1 MRALRLAVRLS
12 GFLAAL
18 IILLPPHLILFFVPV
33 LRHAMPLLFFRFMV
47 WLMGVRINVTG
58 PLPESGTLIASNHIS
73 WFDIL
78 IIGALMPLSFIA
90 KSDVKTWPFFGHL
103 ARLHHS
109 VFVDRRIGRHT
120 LKERAQL
127 AQRLRRGDSL
137 VLFAEGTSSHG
148 LRVLP
153 FKSSLFSAIEC
164 ASIEPVSDGPMTDG
178 RAQAPVKV
186 QAMTLA
192 YTRVH
197 NIAMGRR
204 QRTAYGWV
212 GDMTLLPHFFFMLAG
227 PKLTVEIIFHPRL
240 ENPAQL
246 GRKQMAKILHHQVSE
261 GLEALARGAPH
272 PVAPLEMTGQKS

>member
-1 MRALRLAVRLS
+1 MKALRLAVRLS
-12 GFLAAL
+12 GFCAAL
-18 IILLPPHLILFFVPV
+18 IILLPPHLVLFGMPR
-33 LRHAMPLLFFRFMV
+33 LRHGVPLLFFRFMI
-47 WLMGVRINVTG
+47 WLMGVRIDVTG
-58 PLPESGTLIASNHIS
+58 PLPKRGTLIASNHVS
-73 WFDIL
+73 WFDIM
-78 IIGALMPLSFIA
+78 IIGGLMPLSFIA
-90 KSDVKTWPFFGHL
+90 KSEVKAWPFFGHL

-109 VFVDRRIGRHT
+109 VFVDRRVGRHT

-127 AQRLRRGDSL
+127 AERLRRGDSL

-153 FKSSLFSAIEC
+153 FKSTLFSVIEHLNDM
-164 ASIEPVSDGPMTDG
+164 PDGEDTVP
-178 RAQAPVKV
+178 V

-204 QRTAYGWV
+204 QRVAYGWV

-227 PKLTVEIIFHPRL
+227 PPLTVEIIFHPPLDHVARL
-240 ENPAQL
+240 SRKPMAQ
-246 GRKQMAKILHHQVSE
+246 MLHYQVSG

>member
-1 MRALRLAVRLS
+1 MRALRLAWRLS

-18 IILLPPHLILFFVPV
+18 TILLVPHLLLFFVPV
-33 LRHAMPLLFFRFMV
+33 LRHVMPLLFFRFMV
-47 WLMGVRINVTG
+47 WLLGVQIDVTG
-58 PLPESGTLIASNHIS
+58 PLPRRGSLIVSNHVS
-73 WFDIL
+73 WFDIM

-90 KSDVKTWPFFGHL
+90 KSEVKAWPFFGHL

-109 VFVDRRIGRHT
+109 VFVNRRIGRHT

-127 AQRLRRGDSL
+127 AARLHRGDSL

-153 FKSSLFSAIEC
+153 FKSSLFSAIEYLNNEILHD
-164 ASIEPVSDGPMTDG
+164 APNRQDKAPVS
-178 RAQAPVKV
+178 V

-192 YTRVH
+192 YTRRH
-197 NIAMGRR
+197 HIAMGRR
-204 QRTAYGWV
+204 QRMAYGWV

-227 PKLTVEIIFHPRL
+227 PPLTVEIIFHPPL
-240 ENPAQL
+240 ENVAQL
-246 GRKQMAKILHHQVSE
+246 SRKQMAQILHHQVSA
-261 GLEALARGAPH
+261 GLEALTRGAPH